1 MNITFVGLGS
11 MGAAIVERLLLA
23 HFAITVFNRTPE
35 KSEPL
40 IRLGAINAT
49 SIEEAVSQADVIITS
64 LLDDHA
70 VLEVTAA
77 MLATIK
83 PGAIHVGLSTV
94 SPNTAEKLLELHQKQ
109 HSHYISGVVL
119 GVPAVVKANGL
130 TTFCAGD
137 KAVLERVYP
146 ILSIFSEHVIP
157 LGDEA
162 NIKAPNL
169 MKICMNYS
177 LMTAIELMSELFVF
191 AEKSG
196 LDKDILKMGLQ
207 NIYGHPA
214 FKRYIDK
221 IAERNFDEVNFTMTG
236 GQKDARIF
244 KQAFSE
250 AGVTAELTDLL
261 NQRYD
266 TALSL
271 GMKDKDWSGI
281 YEVIRKQSGLL
292 D

>member
-1 MNITFVGLGS
+1 MKITLIGIGA
-11 MGAAIVERLLLA
+11 MGRAIAERLLLNKYSL
-23 HFAITVFNRTPE
+23 TVFNRTPE
-35 KSEPL
+35 KALPL
-40 IRLGAINAT
+40 VELGATLSN
-49 SIEEAVSQADVIITS
+49 SIEEAVSEAEVIITC
-64 LLDDHA
+64 LLNDHA
-70 VLEVTAA
+70 VLEVAKT
-77 MLATIK
+77 MLPRMK
-83 PGAIHVGLSTV
+83 PGAIHIGLSTV
-94 SPNTAEKLLELHQKQ
+94 LPKTAEELLSFHRLNQT
-109 HSHYISGVVL
+109 HYISGVVL
-119 GVPAVVKANGL
+119 GVPAVALEGKL
-130 TTFCAGD
+130 TTFIAGCAD
-137 KAVLERVYP
+137 ALNRVMP
-146 ILSIFSEHVIP
+146 LLSSFSEHVIP

-162 NIKAPNL
+162 DIKAPNL

-196 LDKDILKMGLQ
+196 LDKEIVKMGLQ

-221 IAERNFDEVNFTMTG
+221 IAERDFDDVNFTMTG

-244 KQAFSE
+244 KQVFLE
-250 AGVTAELTDLL
+250 TGVTPELANLL

-281 YEVIRKQSGLL
+281 YEVVRKQSGLN